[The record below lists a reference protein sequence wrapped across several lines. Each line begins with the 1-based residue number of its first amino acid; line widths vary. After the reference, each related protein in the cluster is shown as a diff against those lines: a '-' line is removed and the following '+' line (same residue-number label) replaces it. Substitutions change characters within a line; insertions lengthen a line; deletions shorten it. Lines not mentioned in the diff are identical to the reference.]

1 MAKFIKG
8 DKDINRF
15 KNALCKEII
24 RILLFFQ
31 KTKNEDKEI
40 FMNYHNSS
48 CDFSKQIIQIILFS
62 IINMRNCYNSKKIR

>member
-31 KTKNEDKEI
+31 KTKNEDKEM
-40 FMNYHNSS
+40 FMNY
-48 CDFSKQIIQIILFS
+48 
-62 IINMRNCYNSKKIR
+62 INDKSFEIKINNIKNKDNNLKLKN

>member
-15 KNALCKEII
+15 NNALCKEII

-40 FMNYHNSS
+40 FMNY
-48 CDFSKQIIQIILFS
+48 
-62 IINMRNCYNSKKIR
+62 INDKSFEIKINNIKNKDNNLKLKN

>member
-15 KNALCKEII
+15 NNALCKEII

-40 FMNYHNSS
+40 FMNY
-48 CDFSKQIIQIILFS
+48 IIDKSFEIK
-62 IINMRNCYNSKKIR
+62 INNIKNKVNNLKLKN

>member
-24 RILLFFQ
+24 RILLFLQ

-40 FMNYHNSS
+40 FMNY
-48 CDFSKQIIQIILFS
+48 
-62 IINMRNCYNSKKIR
+62 INDKSFEIKINNIKNKDNNLKLKN

>member
-8 DKDINRF
+8 DKDIIRF

-40 FMNYHNSS
+40 FMNY
-48 CDFSKQIIQIILFS
+48 
-62 IINMRNCYNSKKIR
+62 INDKSFKIKINNIKNKDNNLKLKN

>member
-24 RILLFFQ
+24 RILLFFL

-40 FMNYHNSS
+40 FMNY
-48 CDFSKQIIQIILFS
+48 IIDKSFEIK
-62 IINMRNCYNSKKIR
+62 INNIKNKDNNLKLKN

>member
-24 RILLFFQ
+24 RILLFFL

-40 FMNYHNSS
+40 FMNY
-48 CDFSKQIIQIILFS
+48 IIDKSFEIK
-62 IINMRNCYNSKKIR
+62 INNIKNKVNNLKLKN

>member
-31 KTKNEDKEI
+31 KTKNEDKEM
-40 FMNYHNSS
+40 FMNY
-48 CDFSKQIIQIILFS
+48 
-62 IINMRNCYNSKKIR
+62 INDKSFEIKINNIKNKDNNLKLEN

>member
-40 FMNYHNSS
+40 FMNY
-48 CDFSKQIIQIILFS
+48 
-62 IINMRNCYNSKKIR
+62 INDKSFEIKINNIKNKDNNLKLKN

>member
-40 FMNYHNSS
+40 FMNY
-48 CDFSKQIIQIILFS
+48 IIDKSFEIK
-62 IINMRNCYNSKKIR
+62 INNIKNKDNNLKLKN

>member
-40 FMNYHNSS
+40 FMNY
-48 CDFSKQIIQIILFS
+48 
-62 IINMRNCYNSKKIR
+62 INDESFEIKINNIKNKDNNLKLKN

>member
-40 FMNYHNSS
+40 FMNY
-48 CDFSKQIIQIILFS
+48 IIDKSFEIK
-62 IINMRNCYNSKKIR
+62 INNIKNKVNNLKLKN

>member
-24 RILLFFQ
+24 RILLFFL

-40 FMNYHNSS
+40 FMNY
-48 CDFSKQIIQIILFS
+48 
-62 IINMRNCYNSKKIR
+62 INDKSFKIKINNIKNKVNNLKLKN

>member
-15 KNALCKEII
+15 NNALCKEII

-40 FMNYHNSS
+40 FMNY
-48 CDFSKQIIQIILFS
+48 
-62 IINMRNCYNSKKIR
+62 INDKSFKIKINNIKNKDNNLKLKN